1 MIEKI
6 KVTKQEIRT
15 YETNGRIMSYT
26 YSTDF
31 IDTLLQ
37 SGKYVISDKNSNVT
51 WYTKKAIIKAPVPL
65 NETPE
70 IISDSPISLG
80 EHNIAILEAEG
91 YSISKSAKESII
103 EHEID
108 IEELKAA
115 AKDKKITGHTINS
128 IL

>member
-15 YETNGRIMSYT
+15 YETNGKVQSWT
-26 YSTDF
+26 YSEEWLNT
-31 IDTLLQ
+31 ILG
-37 SGKYVISDKNSNVT
+37 GKEKYTISSKNSNVT
-51 WYTKKAIIKAPVPL
+51 WYTVQDAEPI
-65 NETPE
+65 ETPE

>member
-31 IDTLLQ
+31 IETLLKG
-37 SGKYVISDKNSNVT
+37 GKYVISDKNSNVT
-51 WYTKKAIIKAPVPL
+51 WYTKEAIIEAPEPV
-65 NETPE
+65 ETE
-70 IISDSPISLG
+70 SIESDII
-80 EHNIAILEAEG
+80 EALEAEG
-91 YSISKSAKESII
+91 YSISKSAKESIKEHDISI
-103 EHEID
+103 ED
-108 IEELKAA
+108 LKAA

>member
-31 IDTLLQ
+31 IQTLLQ

-51 WYTKKAIIKAPVPL
+51 WYTKEAIIKAPKEAPTEAIE
-65 NETPE
+65 NPWDSQEA
-70 IISDSPISLG
+70 IID
-80 EHNIAILEAEG
+80 ILESEG
-91 YSISKSAKESII
+91 YSISKSAKESIK
-103 EHEID
+103 EHDISID
-108 IEELKAA
+108 ELRAA

>member
-31 IDTLLQ
+31 IQTLLQ

-51 WYTKKAIIKAPVPL
+51 WYTKEAIIKAPEPIATPWTSQEVTI
-65 NETPE
+65 ET
-70 IISDSPISLG
+70 
-80 EHNIAILEAEG
+80 LEAEG
-91 YSISKSAKESII
+91 YTITQSAKTSILENDISI
-103 EHEID
+103 ED
-108 IEELKAA
+108 LKAA

>member
-31 IDTLLQ
+31 IQTLLQ
-37 SGKYVISDKNSNVT
+37 SGKYAISDKNSNVT
-51 WYTKKAIIKAPVPL
+51 WYTKEAIKAPEPIATPWTSQEVTI
-65 NETPE
+65 ET
-70 IISDSPISLG
+70 
-80 EHNIAILEAEG
+80 LEAEG
-91 YSISKSAKESII
+91 YTITATAKESIKAHDISI
-103 EHEID
+103 ED
-108 IEELKAA
+108 LKAA

>member
-31 IDTLLQ
+31 INTLLQ
-37 SGKYVISDKNSNVT
+37 GGKYVISDKNSNVT
-51 WYTKKAIIKAPVPL
+51 WYTKEAIIKAPEPVATEQI
-65 NETPE
+65 ETD
-70 IISDSPISLG
+70 II
-80 EHNIAILEAEG
+80 EALEAEG
-91 YSISKSAKESII
+91 YTITQSAKTSILENDI
-103 EHEID
+103 NID
-108 IEELKAA
+108 ELRAA

>member
-15 YETNGRIMSYT
+15 YETNGKVQSWT
-26 YSTDF
+26 YSEEWLKT
-31 IDTLLQ
+31 ILG
-37 SGKYVISDKNSNVT
+37 GKEKYTISSKNSNVT
-51 WYTKKAIIKAPVPL
+51 WYTVQDAEPI
-65 NETPE
+65 ETPE

-80 EHNIAILEAEG
+80 EHNIAILEADG

>member
-31 IDTLLQ
+31 IQTLLQ

-51 WYTKKAIIKAPVPL
+51 WYTKAAIIEAPEPI
-65 NETPE
+65 ETE
-70 IISDSPISLG
+70 QIDSDVI
-80 EHNIAILEAEG
+80 ETLEAEG
-91 YSISKSAKESII
+91 YTITQSAKESIKAHDISI
-103 EHEID
+103 ED
-108 IEELKAA
+108 LKAA

>member
-1 MIEKI
+1 MIDKI

-15 YETNGRIMSYT
+15 YHTDGKVQSWT
-26 YSTDF
+26 YSEEWLNT
-31 IDTLLQ
+31 ILG
-37 SGKYVISDKNSNVT
+37 GKEKYTISSKNSNVT
-51 WYTKKAIIKAPVPL
+51 WYTVQDAEPI
-65 NETPE
+65 ETPE
-70 IISDSPISLG
+70 VISDSPISLG
-80 EHNIAILEAEG
+80 EHNIAILEADG

-103 EHEID
+103 QHEID

>member
-31 IDTLLQ
+31 IQTLLQ

-51 WYTKKAIIKAPVPL
+51 WYTKEAIKAPEL
-65 NETPE
+65 IETE
-70 IISDSPISLG
+70 QIDSDII
-80 EHNIAILEAEG
+80 ETLEAEG
-91 YSISKSAKESII
+91 YTITQSAKTSILENDISI
-103 EHEID
+103 ED
-108 IEELKAA
+108 LKAA

>member
-31 IDTLLQ
+31 IQTLLQ

-51 WYTKKAIIKAPVPL
+51 WYTKEAIIKAPEPI
-65 NETPE
+65 ETDP
-70 IISDSPISLG
+70 IDSDVI
-80 EHNIAILEAEG
+80 ETLEAEG
-91 YSISKSAKESII
+91 YTITATAKESIKAHDISI
-103 EHEID
+103 ED
-108 IEELKAA
+108 LKAA